1 MGCPKLASKH
11 FDPDACLAHAYL
23 PRDEAMAPLAER
35 AAQLI
40 ALRKLFRES
49 VPKDFSDVCKVANL
63 RRTIGKDSG
72 NSHGGQ
78 HQSQDTVVILAP
90 NSAAAAKLKSQEVA
104 SWAEAEHQR
113 LQADVNALNAET
125 VRAMKLPDLRERL
138 ASQGADPVTSTPEQF
153 AAYVKEELGKWSG
166 VVKASGMKVD

>member
-78 HQSQDTVVILAP
+78 HQSQDTVVILAA
-90 NSAAAAKLKSQEVA
+90 NSAAAAKLKQLCP
-104 SWAEAEHQR
+104 R
-113 LQADVNALNAET
+113 LMILFQKQGWQVNAIKIT
-125 VRAMKLPDLRERL
+125 V
-138 ASQGADPVTSTPEQF
+138 QGT
-153 AAYVKEELGKWSG
+153 
-166 VVKASGMKVD
+166 